1 MVSATVTPR
10 ILVADDQPDLLEAL
24 RLLLKSNGFQMEA
37 VSSPEA
43 VLPAIERGGFDLLLM
58 DLNYS
63 SCTTSGREGLDL
75 LSRIR
80 AANGSLPIFVMTGW
94 GSLDVAIEAMRY
106 GVRDFVQKP
115 WDDAQ
120 LVARLSAEVER
131 SRTSTRELE
140 EARRIQRKLMPS
152 ALPHIDGFELAASW
166 QPAGR
171 VGGDCYDAIP
181 LGGSRIAITI
191 ADVVGKGLP
200 AALLMSGLQ
209 TAVRAFA
216 SDVLPTDDLCSR
228 LNRIIGSQ
236 IAEGRFISFFCCLL
250 DPAIGIL
257 SYTNA
262 GHYPAVLV
270 RRDGAVERLA
280 TGGPVLGAIP
290 GASFGRGVVDLA
302 AGDRLV
308 LYTDG
313 ITEARNADDD
323 EFGEER
329 LVEEIVAERACSAP
343 ALTSRIVD
351 SVSSFTGGLFQD
363 DATLVVLAAG

>member
-1 MVSATVTPR
+1 MVSAIVAPR

-24 RLLLKSNGFQMEA
+24 RLLLKSNGFHMEA

-80 AANGSLPIFVMTGW
+80 SANGSLPIFVMTGW

-131 SRTSTRELE
+131 SRTSHRELE
-140 EARRIQRKLMPS
+140 EARRIQRKLMPT
-152 ALPHIDGFELAASW
+152 ALPHVEGFELAASW

-181 LGGSRIAITI
+181 LGGSRLAITI

-216 SDVLPTDDLCSR
+216 SDVLPTDDLCAR

-250 DPAIGIL
+250 DPAIGVL

-262 GHYPAVLV
+262 GHYPAILV
-270 RRDGAVERLA
+270 RRDGTVERLA
-280 TGGPVLGAIP
+280 IGGPVLGAIP
-290 GASFGRGVVDLA
+290 GASFGRGVVDVG

-313 ITEARNADDD
+313 ITEARNADDE

-329 LVEEIVAERACSAP
+329 LIEEVVRERACSAP

-351 SVSSFTGGLFQD
+351 SVSTFTRGLFQD